1 MDYRGPKRKR
11 RPTSRKN
18 KGLTRD
24 GKPDKRLAK
33 NNPTKKQLNA
43 PVIPAEGFIPESK
56 VGQAARKLRTH
67 LKGRVL
73 CIDPSSGSEQSV
85 PGFALF
91 EGQIL
96 REVGFLEISRTSDAP
111 IRFKELVRALQD
123 NFSEEVDVLVIEY
136 VPPFMSKPGKGGFR
150 TQGVV
155 NLHRAIGITMGV
167 VPWKSII
174 QVPPISWRTWVTNN
188 VGAIGSTYKK
198 RDDRDAMALGL
209 TVFHLADLPVFNEEQ
224 AILYLR
230 GELRGIGD
238 EEVFNEEFGDPYEGV
253 EKELVSRDNEERD

>member
-1 MDYRGPKRKR
+1 MEYRGPAKKR
-11 RPTSRKN
+11 RPTQGKN
-18 KGLTRD
+18 KGLRRD
-24 GKPDKRLAK
+24 GKPDRRLAK
-33 NNPTKKQLNA
+33 NNPTKKQLDA
-43 PVIPAEGFIPESK
+43 PIIPESGFIPESK
-56 VGQAARKLRTH
+56 VGMAARKIRSH

-91 EGQIL
+91 EGQLL

-111 IRFKELVRALQD
+111 IRFKELVAALRD

-167 VPWKSII
+167 VNWKSII

-198 RDDRDAMALGL
+198 RDDRDALALGL
-209 TVFHLADLPVFNEEQ
+209 TVFHLADVPVLNEEQ

-230 GELRGIGD
+230 GELPDVGD
-238 EEVFNEEFGDPYEGV
+238 SQVFNEEFGDPWSEDEDGDDV
-253 EKELVSRDNEERD
+253 GEHT